1 MGYARQFDAE
11 IVNYADD
18 FCVIGKTSAAQ
29 MLLAVNRIMTHL
41 ELTLNVEKTRCLR
54 CPEQPLEF
62 LGYRIG
68 IDYCHRGTGSY
79 IGTRPSKASVQI
91 IGISVHLIGIRK
103 VELPHSPASEVKVG
117 LYRRQIAMKASRI
130 ASAASRPTPS
140 PHPQRLKPPSSMN
153 L

>member
-18 FCVIGKTSAAQ
+18 FCVVGKTSAAQ

-41 ELTLNVEKTRCLR
+41 ELPLNVEKTRCLR

-79 IGTRPSKASVQI
+79 FGTRPSKASVQI

-103 VELPHSPASEVKVG
+103 VELPHSPAFGGQGRVVPPPDRHEGVSHRFSG
-117 LYRRQIAMKASRI
+117 LASD
-130 ASAASRPTPS
+130 ASG
-140 PHPQRLKPPSSMN
+140 HPSSA
-153 L
+153 

>member
-18 FCVIGKTSAAQ
+18 FCVVGKTSAAQ

-91 IGISVHLIGIRK
+91 VGISVNLNRNTQGCD
-103 VELPHSPASEVKVG
+103 
-117 LYRRQIAMKASRI
+117 
-130 ASAASRPTPS
+130 AALSGWRPRSGCTAARDRP
-140 PHPQRLKPPSSMN
+140 
-153 L
+153 